1 MTPSHTLWQEWT
13 AQLQALL
20 PQERLSRLR
29 TLALF
34 SLGMIQAETV
44 RLHRVAAAVPPP
56 ATTPQP
62 ATIPSTERR
71 LQRFLANDRVTVA
84 TLWQPLLPHLLA
96 GWAGREATLVFDPTP
111 YGSTGTILWIGIVW
125 QGRVLPLAWQH
136 VPQQEPWP
144 GPLPALLAPLLAPI
158 AAAMPPDCTVTL
170 VADRGVSGPGVL
182 DVARNL
188 GWEVVLRLNVGAQQ
202 AHRLRLPGG
211 PEVRL
216 GDWLPQAGRRWRGV
230 VQLFKAAG
238 WREGHLTIHQDAGA
252 AEPWVLVSTR
262 PAGSARVREYRQRVR
277 VEATFADTKRRGWGL
292 EQSRVREAAHVER
305 LLLVWHLALW
315 WLYVLGLHVIRSGQR
330 ARFDRAHRR
339 ERSLL
344 RLGWLWLRD
353 RLHHGA
359 LPLLLFRPYGS
370 TWIARGTPIPKLS
383 G

>member
-1 MTPSHTLWQEWT
+1 MTPSPTVWQKWT
-13 AQLQALL
+13 EQLQTLL
-20 PQERLSRLR
+20 PHERLSRLR
-29 TLALF
+29 ALALF

-44 RLHRVAAAVPPP
+44 RVHRVAAAIPHLAP
-56 ATTPQP
+56 TPQP

-84 TLWQPLLPHLLA
+84 TLWHPLLPHLLA

-111 YGSTGTILWIGIVW
+111 FGRTGTILWMGIVW

-136 VPQQEPWP
+136 VPQQQAWP
-144 GPLPALLAPLLAPI
+144 GTLPALLAPLLAPI
-158 AAAMPPDCTVTL
+158 AAAMPQDCTVTL
-170 VADRGVSGPGVL
+170 VADRGVSGPGLL
-182 DVARNL
+182 DVARQL

-202 AHRLRLPGG
+202 AHRLRLPDGT
-211 PEVRL
+211 EVRL
-216 GDWLPQAGRRWRGV
+216 GDWLAQAGRRWRGS

-238 WREGHLTIHQDAGA
+238 WRAGHLTIHQDAGA
-252 AEPWVLVSTR
+252 AEPWVLFSTR
-262 PAGSARVREYRQRVR
+262 AASSARVREYRLRVR

-292 EQSRVREAAHVER
+292 EQSRVRLPAHVER

-330 ARFDRAHRR
+330 TRFDRTHRR

-353 RLHHGA
+353 CLHQGR
-359 LPLLLFRPYGS
+359 LPLLLFRPYGP
-370 TWIARGTPIPKLS
+370 TWIARGTPVPKLS

>member
-1 MTPSHTLWQEWT
+1 MTPSLPLLQTWT
-13 AQLQALL
+13 EQLGELL
-20 PQERLSRLR
+20 PQERQRR
-29 TLALF
+29 IRALALF

-44 RLHRVAAAVPPP
+44 RLHRVAAALPLP
-56 ATTPQP
+56 ATV
-62 ATIPSTERR
+62 PSTERR
-71 LQRFLANDRVTVA
+71 LQRFLANDRVGVR

-111 YGSTGTILWIGIVW
+111 YGATGTLLWIGIVW
-125 QGRVLPLAWQH
+125 QGRALPLGWQH

-144 GPLPALLAPLLAPI
+144 ATLPVLLEALLRPI
-158 AAAMPPDCTVTL
+158 AAAMPASCTVTL
-170 VADRGVSGPGVL
+170 IADRGVSGPGLL

-202 AHRLRLPGG
+202 AHRVRLADGR
-211 PEVRL
+211 EVRL
-216 GDWLPQAGRRWRGV
+216 GEWMAEAGPRWRGA

-238 WREGHLTIHQDAGA
+238 WRTGELTIHQSPGA
-252 AEPWVLVSTR
+252 SEPWVLFSTR
-262 PAGSARVREYRQRVR
+262 PAGIARVREYRQRVR

-292 EQSRVREAAHVER
+292 EQSRVRQAAHVER

-330 ARFDRAHRR
+330 TRCDRPHRR
-339 ERSLL
+339 ERSVL

-353 RLHHGA
+353 CLHHGR
-359 LPLLLFRPYGS
+359 LPALLFRPVPAG
-370 TWIARGTPIPKLS
+370 WIARGTPVPKLS